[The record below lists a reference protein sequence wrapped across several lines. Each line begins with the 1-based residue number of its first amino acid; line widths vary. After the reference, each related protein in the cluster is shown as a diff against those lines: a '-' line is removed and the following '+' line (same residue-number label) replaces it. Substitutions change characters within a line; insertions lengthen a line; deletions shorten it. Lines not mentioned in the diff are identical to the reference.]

1 MSTQVDIPP
10 VATVDP
16 EPAAPANPAERKR
29 RRWPVLLLLLLLL
42 LLAAAAVWWFA
53 GRPDSDF
60 ESNIVVGSVTGDD
73 AAPHRDVEE
82 GMIAFSIDARMAFA
96 SPSEEGDILFE
107 NPEGN
112 GKYISLSL
120 VRDDDGM
127 EIYSTGL
134 LQPGTYVERDAL
146 DAMVANGTYR
156 CTALVSAYRTDD
168 KSYIG
173 TVAAGVTVT
182 VGK

>member
-1 MSTQVDIPP
+1 MSASADMPS
-10 VATVDP
+10 
-16 EPAAPANPAERKR
+16 AAFADPAESKR

-42 LLAAAAVWWFA
+42 LAAAAAWWFA
-53 GRPDSDF
+53 GKPDSDF

-73 AAPHRDVEE
+73 TAPHRDVAED
-82 GMIAFSIDARMAFA
+82 MIAFSIDAKMEFA

-107 NPEGN
+107 NPGGN

-134 LQPGTYVERDAL
+134 LQPGTHVERDAL
-146 DAMVANGTYR
+146 DAMVANGTYQ
-156 CTALVSAYRTDD
+156 CTALVSAYRTND